1 MQSTQRAFCARHLKQ
16 LAGLSGWAI
25 QTDSVAWFC
34 HLCFRPVPGF
44 VNQTIF
50 SDTIQPGWNW
60 YPYDA
65 KNTVLLAK
73 GQGVAGS
80 TATCATLSKGGG
92 LQLKCKGC
100 SRPGYQPFAKAKS
113 LEFDIRSN
121 TQSDDEFASSTPRGQ
136 LPPVKLFMMNVS
148 ELRHSTVQCVTCD
161 ELDKD
166 TP

>member
-1 MQSTQRAFCARHLKQ
+1 LAFQTQPAVCAFC
-16 LAGLSGWAI
+16 
-25 QTDSVAWFC
+25 VC
-34 HLCFRPVPGF
+34 RPVPGF

-50 SDTIQPGWNW
+50 SDTIQSGWNW

-65 KNTVLLAK
+65 KNTFLLAK

-92 LQLKCKGC
+92 LQFKCKGC

-113 LEFDIRSN
+113 LDFDIRSS

-148 ELRHSTVQCVTCD
+148 DAWLCFFA
-161 ELDKD
+161 
-166 TP
+166 